1 MWKLIIC
8 NPINKQPLYEAEGI
22 TLTKIYKKFKVDYP
36 DSKFITLEKMRN
48 IYGRIVKIMIIKLMK
63 LIGKLMRTYKKK
75 RRKTYSMKKII
86 LI

>member
-48 IYGRIVKIMIIKLMK
+48 IYGGRNKKERYIIKVFKVETAVPQHQDNQLEH
-63 LIGKLMRTYKKK
+63 
-75 RRKTYSMKKII
+75 
-86 LI
+86 